1 MTSLTQEFSNSV
13 LHPEIWLKRSFMW
26 ESSVTEF
33 PKMSKAETIN
43 VDDKPAVA
51 NEIKE
56 PTAWQDTVVPGE
68 EKTFKFDVNPQ
79 LSTKNAEDGMAENAE
94 PPSSCHENVSPD
106 NNDPAKC
113 V

>member
-1 MTSLTQEFSNSV
+1 
-13 LHPEIWLKRSFMW
+13 MW

-33 PKMSKAETIN
+33 PKMSTAETIN

-56 PTAWQDTVVPGE
+56 PIAWQDTVVPGE
-68 EKTFKFDVNPQ
+68 EETFKFDVNPQ
-79 LSTKNAEDGMAENAE
+79 LSTKNAEDGMAEYE
-94 PPSSCHENVSPD
+94 DTPSSFHENVSPD
-106 NNDPAKC
+106 EKDPAKC